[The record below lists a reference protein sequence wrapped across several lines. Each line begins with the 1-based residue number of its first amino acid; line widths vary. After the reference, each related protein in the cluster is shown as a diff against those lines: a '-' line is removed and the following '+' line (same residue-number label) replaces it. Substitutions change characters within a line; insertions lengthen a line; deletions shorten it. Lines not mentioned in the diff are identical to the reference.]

1 MTYRVFRSSGKIIL
15 SLLFLFLY
23 FVEHSFS
30 QITLNR
36 TLPVSVETNHTHQP
50 NQPAEGTLN
59 LIAVMVEFQPD
70 TNRFTSGNGTFE
82 PGSIPYLEVPGTN
95 IDALPHDRGY
105 FEAHLKFAKNYFE
118 RLSNNRLTVNYQV
131 LPSVY
136 RLDRQMELYSP
147 IGQDPDLSPLGTL
160 AKEVWELVRADGTL
174 PIELDPN
181 ENTAF
186 IIFHAGV
193 GRDVE
198 LTGTSLDKTPQD
210 IPSVYLSQNA
220 LRRFL
225 DDPSFSGFLID
236 NGNILVDNTL
246 ILPRTLTRSGEDAA
260 GNRFVLPLSTNGM
273 ITAQIASHLGLPDLF
288 NTETGESGIGRFG
301 LMDGAGIFSYNGL
314 FPPEMSAWE
323 KTYLGWAEPFPVA
336 YDTEEPISLP
346 AVSLHNDINIAKVS
360 ISNSEYFLIE
370 NRHRDP
376 ENNGVTLTI
385 RRPDG
390 NYVEQTFTNR
400 DEAFVNQQSG
410 FDELLEPGVVVD
422 VSNFDFS
429 LPGGRF
435 SGNDLMDETEGERI
449 LNGGILIWHI
459 DNSVV
464 EKKLGHTGINSD
476 PDRRAINLQEAD
488 GAQDIGRPVSAGL
501 FSNPANGW
509 AFDFWWSGNNAMVIT
524 QTDTISLYQN
534 RFGPDTTPNNRSN
547 SGAPS
552 FFELYD
558 FSDNLPTATFRIREA
573 DPFKDLYSLRDSR
586 QDLPFSYYTPA
597 NDPHWQHFPLAIIPF
612 EFEGNSMVLIPAQNG
627 VHIYN
632 AYDNTLYDFSNSFT
646 SRLQQPFFESGL
658 NRFTIAQ
665 TPEETESIEIEII
678 EWDGINFSTIWNF
691 EAPGNSAFIS
701 SPTPGILQIDGTRA
715 RADINNQDFDS
726 EYYVESRQYTE
737 TINGHQG
744 SVNNQ
749 GYIRFNVEETEYTQ
763 QIPSSGP
770 PFEQPFYLGLVES
783 ENNRFNA
790 FVYKKNR
797 LYLFD
802 HVNQPEQLSRLYESP
817 EFGWPA
823 LADFNRDKNI
833 DFIFVDHH
841 SNQLMAVNRNG
852 AVLDNFP
859 ITPPDNVQFIGTPL
873 IADLNGDENFELLIT
888 GQDPY
893 SANIYAY
900 NYRGQLITGFPLF
913 IGSTESAEDQP
924 IHAAISGNSLIAV
937 SHTGDLKV
945 WEFSNIDKIQ
955 WSSKYGNRGNN
966 KVTGLLS
973 DFDTILPTFELLN
986 AQETYNW
993 PNPASDETN
1002 LRFQTREQAE
1012 VRIKITTMS
1021 GRLIYDQTFQSRG
1034 GLPEE
1039 VLIDTSSWASG
1050 GYFAL
1055 VEAKNG
1061 NNTERKL
1068 VKIAIVR

>member
-1 MTYRVFRSSGKIIL
+1 MTYRVFRSSGKILL

-23 FVEHSFS
+23 CAESLFS
-30 QITLNR
+30 QISLNR
-36 TLPVSVETNHTHQP
+36 TLPVSIDTNHHLT
-50 NQPAEGTLN
+50 QPAEGTLN

-82 PGSIPYLEVPGTN
+82 PGSIPYLEDPGTN

-105 FEAHLKFAKNYFE
+105 FEAHLEFAKNYFE
-118 RLSNNRLTVNYQV
+118 RLSSNRLTVNYQV
-131 LPSVY
+131 LPNVY
-136 RLDRQMELYSP
+136 RLDRQMEFYSP
-147 IGQDPDLSPLGTL
+147 IGQDPDLSSLGIL
-160 AKEVWELVRADGTL
+160 AKDVWELVSSDGSL
-174 PIELDPN
+174 PVELDPY

-210 IPSVYLSQNA
+210 IPSVYLNQNA

-246 ILPRTLTRSGEDAA
+246 ILPRTLSRSGEDIS

-273 ITAQIASHLGLPDLF
+273 VTAQVASHLGLPDLF

-323 KTYLGWAEPFPVA
+323 KTFLGWTEPFPVD
-336 YDTEEPISLP
+336 YHTEELISLS
-346 AVSLHNDINIAKVS
+346 AASQQRENNIAKIS
-360 ISNSEYFLIE
+360 ISNSEYFFIE

-390 NYVEQTFTNR
+390 SYVEQTFTNR

-429 LPGGRF
+429 LPGGLV
-435 SGNDLMDETEGERI
+435 SGNDSMDGTEGERI

-459 DNSVV
+459 DNSVI
-464 EKKLGHTGINSD
+464 EKKLGQTGINSN
-476 PDRRAINLQEAD
+476 PERRAVNLQEAD

-501 FSNPANGW
+501 FRNPANGW

-524 QTDTISLYQN
+524 QTDSISLYQN

-547 SGAPS
+547 SGASS

-558 FSDNLPTATFRIREA
+558 FSDNLPVATFSIREVN
-573 DPFKDLYSLRDSR
+573 PFKDLYHLTDSR
-586 QDLPFSYYTPA
+586 QNLPFSYYTPA
-597 NDPHWQHFPLAIIPF
+597 DHLHWQHFPLAIIPF
-612 EFEGNSMVLIPAQNG
+612 EFEGNSIALIPAQNA
-627 VHIYN
+627 VHIYD
-632 AYDNTLYDFSNSFT
+632 ADENTLFDFSESFT
-646 SRLQQPFFESGL
+646 DRLQQPFFESGS
-658 NRFTIAQ
+658 NSFTIA
-665 TPEETESIEIEII
+665 PIPDENESIDVEII
-678 EWDGINFSTIWNF
+678 EWDGLNFSTVWNF
-691 EAPGNSAFIS
+691 ETPGHSAFIS
-701 SPTPGILQIDGTRA
+701 SPSPGILQFDGTRA
-715 RADINNQDFDS
+715 RADINNREIDPEF
-726 EYYVESRQYTE
+726 YVESRQFTE

-749 GYIRFNVEETEYTQ
+749 GYIRFNVSGVEHTQ

-770 PFEQPFYLGLVES
+770 PFEMPFYLGLIEF
-783 ENNRFNA
+783 ENNRFNT
-790 FVYKKNR
+790 FVYKKNK

-802 HVNQPEQLSRLYESP
+802 HVNQLEQLLLLYESP
-817 EFGWPA
+817 KFGWPA
-823 LADFNRDKNI
+823 LADLNGDNNI
-833 DFIFVDHH
+833 DFTFVDHH
-841 SNQLMAVNRNG
+841 FNQLMAVNRNG
-852 AVLDNFP
+852 AVLNNFP
-859 ITPPDNVQFIGTPL
+859 ISPPDDVQFTGTPL
-873 IADLNGDENFELLIT
+873 IADLNGDGNAELLVT

-893 SANIYAY
+893 SVNIYAY
-900 NYRGQLITGFPLF
+900 NYRGQLLTGFPLL
-913 IGSTESAEDQP
+913 IGSTESAEHQP
-924 IHAAISGNSLIAV
+924 IHAAFTGNFLIAV
-937 SHTGDLKV
+937 SHSGDLKV
-945 WEFSNIDKIQ
+945 WEFPNIDTVL
-955 WSSKYGNRGNN
+955 WGSKYGNHGNN
-966 KVTGLLS
+966 KITGLLS
-973 DFDTILPTFELLN
+973 DTDTVVPTFELLN

-1002 LRFQTREQAE
+1002 LRFQTGEQAD

-1021 GRLIYDQTFQSRG
+1021 GRLIYDQTFESRG
-1034 GLPEE
+1034 GLTKE

-1061 NNTERKL
+1061 NTTERKL